1 MRESGPWGVNQISW
15 VSLPDAF
22 AKKTCPSSV
31 LPARNMDMK
40 AGAAASSLQAQEWKL
55 HQEDERNLSP
65 IGHSWESSSTL
76 HCLPLVQKNSPLLT
90 RDHFAFSCLEPHP
103 SLSGIQRGSEIQTW
117 VTRLYA
123 QVVNH
128 CDICLLSQSCFFPLV
143 LGSSEGEITQS
154 IRDIFHSSHSVS
166 PLPHL
171 WSTWY

>member
-1 MRESGPWGVNQISW
+1 MHLLKRHAPHLFF
-15 VSLPDAF
+15 LPETWTWRL
-22 AKKTCPSSV
+22 K
-31 LPARNMDMK
+31 
-40 AGAAASSLQAQEWKL
+40 LQHQVCKPKNENCMLRKL

-65 IGHSWESSSTL
+65 IGHSWEGSSTL

-90 RDHFAFSCLEPHP
+90 PDHFVFSCLEPHP

-123 QVVNH
+123 QVLNH